1 MCEHPATGSQCPHIC
16 KPFDPPKPY
25 TTYPRK
31 TNSLH
36 RHHGSHSQRSQSGK
50 LQYANPNPLVASS
63 SIIWENDG
71 ILGMVPLITNLII
84 NGTINNQ
91 PPIHHPKIP
100 RFSPVQL
107 VWQMKTYPPERHGTS
122 LFRPVQPK
130 LSVERCDA
138 CVDSHEGP
146 TTGGSN
152 EVILIH
158 DAACNITPQFPEV

>member
-1 MCEHPATGSQCPHIC
+1 MCDTSSCTLQPGHNVHTSVNLLIPN
-16 KPFDPPKPY
+16 
-25 TTYPRK
+25 TTYPGK

-36 RHHGSHSQRSQSGK
+36 RHPGSHSQRSQSGK
-50 LQYANPNPLVASS
+50 LQYANPNPLVPRS
-63 SIIWENDG
+63 SIKWDNDG
-71 ILGMVPLITNLII
+71 ILGMEHVITNLIY
-84 NGTINNQ
+84 GTINNQ
-91 PPIHHPKIP
+91 PHIHHPKIP
-100 RFSPVQL
+100 PFSPVLL

-158 DAACNITPQFPEV
+158 DAACNKTPQFPEV